1 MNLLK
6 KITDFFSLS
15 KHFNFLFKQEKAKY
29 KEVIEDLIEEQ
40 NFSDKEIDDG
50 TKKIFSNVL
59 EIHDKPVEAV
69 MVPRADIIAISE
81 DDSLDKLSKLMSDGK
96 HSRIPTFSNN
106 LDKITGMIHIR
117 DLFNHLNKSNKKLNT
132 KKNIKDISRQVLF
145 SSPSMKVLDLLLKM
159 RSEKIHM
166 AIIVDE
172 YGGTDGLIT
181 IEDLVEEIVGEIED
195 EHDTIQRAYFK
206 KVSKETFELSARML
220 IEEFENEVDVKINK
234 EDKEK
239 IDTVGGLV
247 FSLTERV
254 PERGEVIVYSDRI
267 EFSILEADTRRIKRM
282 MVKIK

>member
-159 RSEKIHM
+159 RSEK
-166 AIIVDE
+166 
-172 YGGTDGLIT
+172 
-181 IEDLVEEIVGEIED
+181 
-195 EHDTIQRAYFK
+195 
-206 KVSKETFELSARML
+206 
-220 IEEFENEVDVKINK
+220 
-234 EDKEK
+234 
-239 IDTVGGLV
+239 
-247 FSLTERV
+247 
-254 PERGEVIVYSDRI
+254 
-267 EFSILEADTRRIKRM
+267 
-282 MVKIK
+282 